1 MRIENLIP
9 GIFLKR
15 YKRFF
20 VDVQLKDGT
29 VVTAHTNNTGSM
41 KSLLGPGNSV
51 WLEHHDDPKRKL
63 KYTLHLIEVAQHAL
77 VCVNT
82 QLPNRLVFEAI
93 QDQKIPE
100 FQKYDLL
107 KKEVK
112 YGEQRSRID
121 IYLEQNQVPV
131 FIEIKNVTLAEENL
145 PRVAQFPDASTERG
159 RKHLRELALEAE
171 KGHRA
176 VMLYLVNRTDCDSF
190 RLADHIDL
198 PYVQAYEEAVQQG
211 LEVLV
216 YQSDIS
222 IHNHGATLQIGKSLP
237 FF

>member
-1 MRIENLIP
+1 MS
-9 GIFLKR
+9 GTFLKR

-20 VDVQLKDGT
+20 VDVQLPDGT
-29 VVTAHTNNTGSM
+29 LVTAHTNNTGSM
-41 KSLLGPGNSV
+41 KSLLHPGNTV

-63 KYTLHLIEVAQHAL
+63 KYTLHLIQVADATL

-82 QLPNRLVFEAI
+82 QFPNHLVFEAI
-93 QDQKIPE
+93 QNKKIPE

-121 IYLEQNQVPV
+121 IYLEQDHIPV
-131 FIEIKNVTLAEENL
+131 FIEIKNVTLVEENF
-145 PRVAQFPDASTERG
+145 PKVAQFPDASTERG
-159 RKHLRELALEAE
+159 RKHLQELALEAE
-171 KGHRA
+171 KGNRA
-176 VMLYLVNRTDCDSF
+176 VMLYLVNRMDCDSF

-198 PYVQAYEEAVQQG
+198 PYVQAYEDAVKRG

-222 IHNHGATLQIGKSLP
+222 IHNHEVTIQIGKPLP
-237 FF
+237 FS